1 MSIAGAYES
10 KSGDA
15 VLVYSNNQATPKFRV
30 WDGAALSPQQ
40 NGALGQDTP
49 RWMKMASNPNTDE
62 LLLIANTRNNHADA
76 HYWDGN
82 GWTRTSLSTKNSTST
97 RAGIAVGYEN
107 S

>member
-10 KSGDA
+10 NSGDA
-15 VLVYSNNQATPKFRV
+15 VLVYSDNTITPKFRV
-30 WDGAALSPQQ
+30 WDGATLSSQQ
-40 NGALGQDTP
+40 NGSLGQYIP

-76 HYWDGN
+76 HYWSGSA
-82 GWTRTSLSTKNSTST
+82 WARTSLSTANSTST
-97 RAGIAVGYEN
+97 RAGIAVDYET